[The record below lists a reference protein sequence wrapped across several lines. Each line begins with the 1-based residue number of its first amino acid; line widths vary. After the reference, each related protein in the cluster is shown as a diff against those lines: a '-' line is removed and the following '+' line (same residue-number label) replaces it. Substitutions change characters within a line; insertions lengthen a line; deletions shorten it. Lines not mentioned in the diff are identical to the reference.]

1 MEDLNKQ
8 MSKSMN
14 KTIKQPQGKKPQII
28 QRYWEKTYLK
38 KQVID

>member
-38 KQVID
+38 K

>member
-14 KTIKQPQGKKPQII
+14 KIIKQPQGKKP
-28 QRYWEKTYLK
+28 KLFKDTGK
-38 KQVID
+38 KHT